1 MQDSPE
7 RGRGSAAGTLTHDEA
22 SHDTGHG
29 DNRKDTVT
37 ITVNNVAVPIHRG
50 HQTVAQ
56 IKTAGHVAAA
66 DDLEQLVDKRL
77 IPLADTAAVTI
88 KGDEM
93 FVSHPKDSASS
104 HDDLFMPARIVAEA

>member
-7 RGRGSAAGTLTHDEA
+7 QGRASAAGTLTHDDA
-22 SHDTGHG
+22 SHDAGHG
-29 DNRKDTVT
+29 DNGKETVT

-77 IPLADTAAVTI
+77 IPLADNAAVTI
-88 KGDEM
+88 KGDEV

-104 HDDLFMPARIVAEA
+104 HDALFASACIVAEA